1 MKRNIFFMFCAC
13 LLMASTN
20 AQAQSKFGNFLKK
33 VNKALEETNQKL
45 EDVNNTL
52 DGKVLSTASNGK
64 TKTLSPSHD
73 LQLEFV
79 ECYDEGHDVVVVL
92 KITNTT
98 DKEIGLN
105 WGGGKGYDNLGDTY
119 EFDYNFFTIGGEQ
132 VSPSGVGIPS
142 DIPLKALIRLKDVNA
157 EATSIKKVEINT
169 YQYKGFEVRNIP
181 ITRGQETGQNISSG
195 SDASDA
201 TSVLSP
207 TRQLKLEYKDNLIEG
222 SNNVLINFLMTNTQ
236 SEETYLNWG
245 GGRAWDDQG
254 NMYEF
259 GGDEFT
265 VGGKA
270 VGPTGVPV
278 PGEIP
283 VKCEILLKGVSK
295 NAKIIKLI
303 KFDTY
308 QFKGFEIKNIPVNW
322 EGK

>member
-105 WGGGKGYDNLGDTY
+105 WGGGKGYDNLGNTY

-157 EATSIKKVEINT
+157 EATSIKKIEINT

-181 ITRGQETGQNISSG
+181 ITRGQETGRNISSG

-283 VKCEILLKGVSK
+283 VKCGILLKGVSK

>member
-1 MKRNIFFMFCAC
+1 MKRNILLMLCAC

-20 AQAQSKFGNFLKK
+20 AQAQNKFGNFLKK

-64 TKTLSPSHD
+64 TKTLSPTRD

-79 ECYDEGHDVVVVL
+79 ECYDEGHDVVIVL
-92 KITNTT
+92 KMTNIT

-105 WGGGKGYDNLGDTY
+105 WGEGKGYDNLGNAY
-119 EFDYNFFTIGGEQ
+119 EFDYNLFTVGGKQ
-132 VSPSGVGIPS
+132 VSPSGVGVPS
-142 DIPLKALIRLKDVNA
+142 DIPLKALIRLKDVNT
-157 EATSIKKVEINT
+157 EATSIKKIEIDT

-181 ITRGQETGQNISSG
+181 IIRGQETRQTVSSG
-195 SDASDA
+195 SDTSNS

-207 TRQLKLEYKDNLIEG
+207 TRQLKLEYKNNLIEG
-222 SNNVLINFLMTNTQ
+222 SNNVIINFLMTNTK
-236 SEETYLNWG
+236 SEEIHLNWG
-245 GGRAWDDQG
+245 SGRAWDDQG
-254 NMYEF
+254 NMYEY
-259 GGDEFT
+259 GEDEFT
-265 VGGKA
+265 VSGKA
-270 VGPTGVPV
+270 VGPTGVPI

-295 NAKIIKLI
+295 NAKVIKLV

-308 QFKGFEIKNIPVNW
+308 QFKGFEIKNIPINW